1 MRRVA
6 VTTAVDATV
15 HVLRDEILDRPDGD
29 WLGSED
35 HLLERLG
42 ISRPTLR
49 QAARVLEA
57 EELLVVK
64 RGLNG
69 GLFARRPST
78 DAVARIA
85 SIYLRT
91 EPTAVVDPAPSC

>member
-15 HVLRDEILDRPDGD
+15 EVLRDEILELGDGD

-35 HLLERLG
+35 GVLERLR

-64 RGLNG
+64 RASTG
-69 GLFARRPST
+69 GCSLAGR
-78 DAVARIA
+78 A
-85 SIYLRT
+85 
-91 EPTAVVDPAPSC
+91 PTLSPG

>member
-15 HVLRDEILDRPDGD
+15 EVLRDEILELGDGD

-35 HLLERLG
+35 GVLERLR

-49 QAARVLEA
+49 QAATGARGRRTTRREA
-57 EELLVVK
+57 
-64 RGLNG
+64 G
-69 GLFARRPST
+69 PST
-78 DAVARIA
+78 GGCSLAGRA
-85 SIYLRT
+85 
-91 EPTAVVDPAPSC
+91 PTLSPG